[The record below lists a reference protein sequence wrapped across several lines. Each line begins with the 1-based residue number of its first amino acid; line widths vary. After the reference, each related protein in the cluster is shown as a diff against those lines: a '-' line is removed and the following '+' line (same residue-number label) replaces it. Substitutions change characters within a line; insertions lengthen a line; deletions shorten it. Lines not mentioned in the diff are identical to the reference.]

1 MGKQKTIKE
10 VDDQLKSLQNNSISM
25 NGKVKSKADTKINP
39 SAVLEKKKANID
51 DLVDVMDT
59 ANMNSKK

>member
-1 MGKQKTIKE
+1 
-10 VDDQLKSLQNNSISM
+10 M
-25 NGKVKSKADTKINP
+25 NGKVKSKTDTKIDP
-39 SAVLEKKKANID
+39 SAVLEKKKANVD

>member
-1 MGKQKTIKE
+1 
-10 VDDQLKSLQNNSISM
+10 M

-51 DLVDVMDT
+51 DLVYVMDT